1 MKFIK
6 TWGTTSEDVE
16 FENYQVV
23 PIWEPLW
30 GVNEDFKFAITM
42 KWVGNFD
49 GTGGATF
56 RQRASRK
63 SESILVAYF
72 KTEAEMDEHPYL
84 NGDLPFSYYA
94 FCWDRNMELV
104 NGCY

>member
-1 MKFIK
+1 MKYIK
-6 TWGTTSEDVE
+6 AWGTTSEDVE

-30 GVNEDFKFAITM
+30 GVHEDFKFAITM

-84 NGDLPFSYYA
+84 NGDIPFSYYA
-94 FCWDRNMELV
+94 FCWDRNMKLV

>member
-1 MKFIK
+1 MKYIK
-6 TWGTTSEDVE
+6 TWGHTSEDVE

-23 PIWEPLW
+23 PIWGDE
-30 GVNEDFKFAITM
+30 VNEDFKFAITM

-63 SESILVAYF
+63 SESILIAYF

-84 NGDLPFSYYA
+84 NGDIPFSYYA